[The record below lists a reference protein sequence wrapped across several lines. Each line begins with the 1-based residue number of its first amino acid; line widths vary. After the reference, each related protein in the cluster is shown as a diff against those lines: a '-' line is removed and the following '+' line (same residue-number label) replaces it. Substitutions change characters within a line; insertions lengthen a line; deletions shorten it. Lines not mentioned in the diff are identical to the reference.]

1 MPILNI
7 LLTHG
12 DSDMVDNDLFV
23 ELKVLRKVLPEEIK
37 KPIELHLLKSVH
49 DYYPNLWIAY
59 RVLLTILV
67 SVASAKRSFLKLKL
81 MRT

>member
-37 KPIELHLLKSVH
+37 KPIELHLFEKCS
-49 DYYPNLWIAY
+49 
-59 RVLLTILV
+59 
-67 SVASAKRSFLKLKL
+67 
-81 MRT
+81 